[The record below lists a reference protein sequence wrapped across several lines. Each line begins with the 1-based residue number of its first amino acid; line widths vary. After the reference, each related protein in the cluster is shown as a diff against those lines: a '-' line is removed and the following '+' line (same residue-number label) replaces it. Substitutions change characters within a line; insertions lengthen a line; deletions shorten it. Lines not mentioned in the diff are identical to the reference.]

1 MYWIHTRPGLSRSLL
16 LTVLATGFLMVAGK
30 PALASSHEATL
41 SEEQRKEIEQI
52 IHDYIMKSPETILR
66 SVQEHQAR
74 QEAQKELKI
83 VEVIRD
89 RSDELLRDPDSFVA
103 GNPDGDVTMV
113 EFFDYRCGYCKRV
126 HPVVKKLLE
135 DDGNIRLVYKEFPIL
150 GAPSVYAARAA
161 IASLGSG
168 KYLPFHN
175 ALMEARGQL
184 TEERVLFIAEEV
196 GLAAGKIE
204 AGMDGAKERA
214 QQIIARN
221 FDLAEALKITGTP
234 AFVVG
239 DTVIRGAAD
248 MAAFV
253 EVIAEVRKKQK
264 AEGG

>member
-1 MYWIHTRPGLSRSLL
+1 MYWIHARPGLTRRLL

-30 PALASSHEATL
+30 PALASSHETTL

-74 QEAQKELKI
+74 QEAAKERQI
-83 VEVIRD
+83 VDIIRE
-89 RSDELLRDPDSFVA
+89 RSDELLRDPDSYVA
-103 GNPDGDVTMV
+103 GNPDGDVTLV

-150 GAPSVYAARAA
+150 GAPSLYAARAA

-196 GLAAGKIE
+196 GLDADEIE
-204 AGMDGAKERA
+204 SGMEQAKERA

-221 FDLAEALKITGTP
+221 FGLAEALKISGTP
-234 AFVVG
+234 AFVIG

-248 MAAFV
+248 MSAFV

-264 AEGG
+264 SEGG